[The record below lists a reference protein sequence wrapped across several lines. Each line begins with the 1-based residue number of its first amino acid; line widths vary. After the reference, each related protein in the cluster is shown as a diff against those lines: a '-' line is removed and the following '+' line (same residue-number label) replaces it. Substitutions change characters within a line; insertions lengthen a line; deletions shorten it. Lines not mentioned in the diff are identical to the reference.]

1 MRHLIIDLETENNQ
15 AKKDDVL
22 KFLEEM
28 SVEYHTSERQSLEE
42 YNREIDEAEAEIER
56 GEFITAEDL
65 KKKPAHGNL
74 EQNGESSITDSL
86 QLYRKRFSSNEQKT
100 KKVY

>member
-42 YNREIDEAEAEIER
+42 YNQEIDEAEAEIER

-65 KKKPAHGNL
+65 KKEAR
-74 EQNGESSITDSL
+74 SW
-86 QLYRKRFSSNEQKT
+86 
-100 KKVY
+100 

>member
-65 KKKPAHGNL
+65 KKEAR
-74 EQNGESSITDSL
+74 SW
-86 QLYRKRFSSNEQKT
+86 
-100 KKVY
+100 

>member
-28 SVEYHTSERQSLEE
+28 GVEYHTSERQSLEE
-42 YNREIDEAEAEIER
+42 YNQEIEEAEAEIER

-65 KKKPAHGNL
+65 KKEAR
-74 EQNGESSITDSL
+74 SW
-86 QLYRKRFSSNEQKT
+86 
-100 KKVY
+100 